1 MTASFDTLPSSSRY
15 QVASCIAS
23 GGTGS
28 VSIGIP
34 RGAAG
39 FKRPVAIE
47 RAHPYLL
54 EDPAFRDTILREA
67 RNASAVRHPSAV
79 SVDDVEETG
88 GELLLDMDDVEGTS
102 LSHVL
107 ASRTALG
114 APVAVRIVMDV
125 CSALNAIHGARS
137 QGSGGA
143 KRTVERELHDAL
155 EASMVRIAGTM
166 LDQHRRSIN
175 LARASARPPSELA
188 FDDFV
193 PGEADIFGTATSEL
207 DERDVVPAAPLRPFD
222 PRIHRRFDVEADL
235 DEGLVPRS
243 RLAMPERVSIVMSG
257 SEPRSKA
264 MNAVGIAP

>member
-1 MTASFDTLPSSSRY
+1 MTASFDILPSSPRY
-15 QVASCIAS
+15 QIASC
-23 GGTGS
+23 GMGS
-28 VSIGIP
+28 VYIGIQ

-39 FKRPVAIE
+39 FKRPVAIK

-67 RNASAVRHPSAV
+67 RNASAVRHPNV
-79 SVDDVEETG
+79 ISVDDVEETD
-88 GELLLDMDDVEGTS
+88 GELLLDMDDVEGTW

-137 QGSGGA
+137 QDGGGA
-143 KRTVERELHDAL
+143 KRTGEREIHDAL
-155 EASMVRIAGTM
+155 EASMVRIVTRDQVADLVLGVAGTM

-193 PGEADIFGTATSEL
+193 PGEADIFGMATSEL

-235 DEGLVPRS
+235 DEGLVPSS
-243 RLAMPERVSIVMSG
+243 RLAMPERVSIVM
-257 SEPRSKA
+257 
-264 MNAVGIAP
+264 